1 MVAASTTHRLA
12 SLVALLSAL
21 GAGACFDSDE
31 TFEPRAGSTTG
42 EPDPTTTGEGTSS
55 TGSSLDNTTGE
66 PEFTCRDAVQCM
78 NACAIDLV
86 LNPSTEPDLG
96 CLLDCVEDNLTVR
109 ETYNLLQLSNC
120 VADECEQQSECMPE
134 GGGDTDTDTD
144 GGSTTSGGDGGGII
158 DPCLQCIFTK
168 LSEPEPEECQEF
180 HELCD
185 AMDEG

>member
-1 MVAASTTHRLA
+1 MALV
-12 SLVALLSAL
+12 SLL

-31 TFEPRAGSTTG
+31 KFTPRSGTTTG
-42 EPDPTTTGEGTSS
+42 EPDPTTTGDGTSS
-55 TGSSLDNTTGE
+55 TGYTIDNTTGE

-78 NACAIDLV
+78 NACALDLV
-86 LNPSTEPDLG
+86 LNPTTEPDLG

-120 VADECEQQSECMPE
+120 VADVCEQQSECMPQ
-134 GGGDTDTDTD
+134 GDTDGDTD
-144 GGSTTSGGDGGGII
+144 GGSSGSSTSGGGDNGGII

-168 LSEPEPEECQEF
+168 LSDPDPQECQEF

>member
-1 MVAASTTHRLA
+1 M
-12 SLVALLSAL
+12 ALLSVL
-21 GAGACFDSDE
+21 GAGACFYSDE
-31 TFEPRAGSTTG
+31 TFEPRAGTTG
-42 EPDPTTTGEGTSS
+42 EPDPTTTGDGTSS
-55 TGSSLDNTTGE
+55 TGNTLDNTTGE

-78 NACAIDLV
+78 NACALDLV

-120 VADECEQQSECMPE
+120 VADVCEQQDECMPE
-134 GGGDTDTDTD
+134 GDTDGDTDTDTE
-144 GGSTTSGGDGGGII
+144 TSGGGGDEGGGVI

-168 LSEPEPEECQEF
+168 LSESDPQECQEF